1 MEKITKVQEVS
12 SFIMNFDSKF
22 WNEVV
27 LQLTIIGIRYVT
39 NHYQDSFKWTME
51 DLLKISEQLISQ
63 KVKTANDLKEI
74 NDNNQ
79 NNKSNNDT
87 SMSNSSTNK
96 DFLNDKNN
104 IYHLNYNYKSSNT
117 RLFKIKSNEKYN
129 NKKEKKSNS
138 MNKNSSINN
147 DGNNNKKYYI
157 NKLSDNNYNNGML
170 VLTDRRSYCNSMKD
184 SNNFNYLNN
193 SKLLKENE
201 KKLNY
206 YEDKRDQNKKK
217 NNRNKILSLNKNIS
231 NQNNYMDLATKVNDY
246 SQNYR
251 NKIIKNNYMLY
262 KNISNQIRNNE
273 EKMSSINNT
282 NNINNINKENQHK
295 FNNSCII
302 NKNYSLHGNEKKQK
316 YVYLNENK
324 KQRDN
329 NNIEF
334 ISELRKMSHSNEKR
348 KKEINNRR
356 KNNILNQS
364 QSISVKPSFR
374 FDENR
379 KKNNLIFQNVL
390 NNNNNLSQDNKIQ
403 INYDKDNDSI
413 INLND
418 KINYEDVPK
427 TVNRNYDNKL
437 NNISSDISDINY
449 TYNFIDNKQI
459 DQKNLNKYLKNPN
472 YKNKKLKNSSEDDI
486 DINNNVNNKRA
497 YIYLQNDEK
506 DKNNNNIIEGKDR
519 YSCHYFY
526 ESKKQPDVDMLMNDN
541 VSINDFKGIKSDKY
555 ENNNIKNDEIDKLNM

>member
-12 SFIMNFDSKF
+12 SFVMNFDNKK
-22 WNEVV
+22 WNEIV

-157 NKLSDNNYNNGML
+157 NKISDNNYNNSML
-170 VLTDRRSYCNSMKD
+170 LLTDRRSYCNSMKD

-273 EKMSSINNT
+273 EKMSSISNT
-282 NNINNINKENQHK
+282 KNINKENQHK
-295 FNNSCII
+295 FSNSCII
-302 NKNYSLHGNEKKQK
+302 NKTFSLHAGIEKKQK

-324 KQRDN
+324 RQRDN
-329 NNIEF
+329 KNIEF

-379 KKNNLIFQNVL
+379 KKSNLIFQNVL

-418 KINYEDVPK
+418 KTNYEDVPK

-459 DQKNLNKYLKNPN
+459 DQKSLNKYLKNPN

-497 YIYLQNDEK
+497 YIYLQNDEN

-541 VSINDFKGIKSDKY
+541 GSINDFKGIKSDKY